1 MTRRTNARIAGF
13 TFLFYIAV
21 AFPSMVIFNR
31 ATNGEG
37 MAAKLAGIAQHAN
50 DVRLSVVLSLAGCFS
65 ALVLAVTL
73 YAITRDEDP
82 DLAMLGLTCR
92 VGEGLAGAVSIP
104 ATLGLL
110 QLATATGPQSPD
122 GAATQA
128 LAAFVLEQTPLV
140 PAIFFAVGSTCFS
153 WLLLRGRM
161 IRRVGLARGRGVDPR
176 RGVPAPAARRS
187 APRPDHP
194 AHMASDGGV
203 RDSARTVAAHQGR
216 RCRPIALITSQHLE
230 KAPGQGVGRLP
241 ETV

>member
-92 VGEGLAGAVSIP
+92 LGEGLAGAVSIP

-161 IRRVGLARGRGVDPR
+161 IPVVLAWLGVVASILVVVCLPLQLAGVLHGPITQLIWLPMAAFEIPLGLWLLIKG
-176 RGVPAPAARRS
+176 
-187 APRPDHP
+187 
-194 AHMASDGGV
+194 
-203 RDSARTVAAHQGR
+203 VAAVR
-216 RCRPIALITSQHLE
+216 SP
-230 KAPGQGVGRLP
+230 
-241 ETV
+241 

>member
-21 AFPSMVIFNR
+21 AFPGMVIFNR

-110 QLATATGPQSPD
+110 QLATATGPQAPD
-122 GAATQA
+122 SAATHA

-140 PAIFFAVGSTCFS
+140 SAIFFAVGSTCFS

-161 IRRVGLARGRGVDPR
+161 IPIPLAWLGVVASILILVGLPLQLAAVLRGPITQLMWL
-176 RGVPAPAARRS
+176 PMAAFEI
-187 APRPDHP
+187 PL
-194 AHMASDGGV
+194 GLWLLIKG
-203 RDSARTVAAHQGR
+203 VAASVGA
-216 RCRPIALITSQHLE
+216 RP
-230 KAPGQGVGRLP
+230 
-241 ETV
+241 

>member
-37 MAAKLAGIAQHAN
+37 IAAKLAGIAQHAN

-110 QLATATGPQSPD
+110 QLATATGPPAPD

-140 PAIFFAVGSTCFS
+140 SAIFFAVGSTCFS

-161 IRRVGLARGRGVDPR
+161 IPVPLAWLGVVASILILVGLPLQLAAVLRGPITQLMWLPMAAFEIPLGLWLLVKGV
-176 RGVPAPAARRS
+176 A
-187 APRPDHP
+187 
-194 AHMASDGGV
+194 
-203 RDSARTVAAHQGR
+203 
-216 RCRPIALITSQHLE
+216 
-230 KAPGQGVGRLP
+230 
-241 ETV
+241 

>member
-104 ATLGLL
+104 ATLALL
-110 QLATATGPQSPD
+110 QLATATGPQAPD
-122 GAATQA
+122 SAATQA
-128 LAAFVLEQTPLV
+128 LAGFVLEQTPLV

-153 WLLLRGRM
+153 WLLLRGRVIPVPLAWLGVVASILILVGLPLQLAAVLQGPITQLM
-161 IRRVGLARGRGVDPR
+161 WLPMAAFEIPLGLWLVIKGVAAGRRVGGV
-176 RGVPAPAARRS
+176 
-187 APRPDHP
+187 
-194 AHMASDGGV
+194 
-203 RDSARTVAAHQGR
+203 
-216 RCRPIALITSQHLE
+216 TS
-230 KAPGQGVGRLP
+230 
-241 ETV
+241 